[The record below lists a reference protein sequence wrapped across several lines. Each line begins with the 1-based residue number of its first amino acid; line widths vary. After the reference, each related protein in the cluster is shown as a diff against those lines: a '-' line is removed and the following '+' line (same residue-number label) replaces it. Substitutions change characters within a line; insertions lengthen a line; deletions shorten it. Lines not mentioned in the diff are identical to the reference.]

1 MASPLSSASWVLSVV
16 GWRSRAKMSDKRKA
30 AFERIEKV
38 MKELRDRPYT
48 EVTVVKT
55 EGGHS
60 TTETVK
66 LWKRGYYGPR

>member
-1 MASPLSSASWVLSVV
+1 
-16 GWRSRAKMSDKRKA
+16 MSDTRKA
-30 AFERIEKV
+30 AFERIERV

-66 LWKRGYYGPR
+66 LWKRGYCGPR